1 MNPAATEPGSLTF
14 LVDLRVAQ
22 YNGDRGI
29 PAYSQSLIRQICLDH
44 PHNRYLFL
52 WDDRLPR
59 PSFAGEFE
67 QYGTWVVESPVA
79 RGHHG
84 RIDVLF
90 TTCFFLPLHGRGEEY
105 LYPRWLQ
112 AHQPHRLGIVYDL
125 IPYLFPERYLTRRDA
140 LNNYLAGFRVMRD
153 SDRLFAISQA
163 TRHDTIRFAGFDP
176 GRIRCVYG
184 DIDHRKRSLIASPPA
199 DEAAVLA
206 RHGLRPPYAVY
217 IGGDDWRKNMDG
229 MVNAFA
235 HFHARH
241 PDRQL
246 AVICKLSRQ
255 RIAHYQ
261 LMAASLG
268 IRDGALVFT
277 GYVPDEDLVA
287 ITRQAEQMTYPSL
300 YEGLG
305 LPVLEAYGCGI
316 PVVGSNCSSIKE
328 LVIPELTCDPR
339 EPLAIALAMGR
350 LIEEP
355 RLREASL
362 ARGRELLAILG
373 WEPAARAVM
382 DELTGRPPASDGQAV
397 AVVGVLPPTRT
408 AIAAC
413 TLDTLQSARWRTD
426 FFDANQGPAL
436 APGRALL
443 PGNRILPVEVLP
455 PMLAAGDH
463 GTVVFVLGNSEHHVK
478 VLRAAMQT
486 RLGCRQRRLAY
497 LHDANLKTLLRAALG
512 ADAHDLPRGGCH
524 SQEPWVRQTLESV
537 PEIGQSLRF
546 LADSAR
552 FDGLIVNSDAC
563 RRLVLAALG
572 PVAAGWTI
580 DVAFLPIV
588 TDLAGHRDERAA
600 DGLLHVGTF
609 GTGGDAKQLDLLAA
623 AVELISRRRPV
634 RLTLAGWSME
644 RVCRR
649 LGISAHHFARV
660 YDSPEDEQLEAL
672 MREVAVAVQL
682 RSPSHGES
690 SAAVSRL
697 IGLGT
702 PVVVTGEGSFAELP
716 STLATPVP
724 ASCSSADLAAA
735 IEWAATHR
743 VSAAEIAATTAAF
756 SPAALA
762 ARLSDVFAGTAS
774 LPALRRPA

>member
-1 MNPAATEPGSLTF
+1 MNRPPKARDGLQF

-29 PAYSQSLIRQICLDH
+29 PAYSQSLVRQICLDH
-44 PHNRYLFL
+44 PAHRYLFL
-52 WDDRLPR
+52 WDDRLPQ

-67 QYGTWVVESPVA
+67 QYGQWVLEFPVA
-79 RGHHG
+79 RGLHG
-84 RIDVLF
+84 RVDVLF

-105 LYPRWLQ
+105 LYPQWLR

-125 IPYLFPERYLTRRDA
+125 IPYLFPERYLGRRDA
-140 LNNYLAGFRVMRD
+140 RDNYLAGFRTMRE

-163 TRHDTIRFAGFDP
+163 TRHDTIRLAGFDP

-184 DIDHRKRSLIASPPA
+184 DIDHRKRALMEAPA
-199 DEAAVLA
+199 DDEAAVLA
-206 RHGLRPPYAVY
+206 RHGLRQPYAVY

-229 MVNAFA
+229 MVYAFA

-268 IRDGALVFT
+268 IRSGALVFT
-277 GYVPDEDLVA
+277 DYVSDDDLVA
-287 ITRQAEQMTYPSL
+287 ITRRAELMAYPSL

-316 PVVGSNCSSIKE
+316 PVVGSNSSSIRE
-328 LVIPELTCDPR
+328 LVLPELTCDPR
-339 EPLAIALAMGR
+339 EPLSIATAMGR
-350 LIEEP
+350 LIAEP
-355 RLREASL
+355 ELGEASL
-362 ARGRELLAILG
+362 RRGRELLATLG
-373 WEPAARAVM
+373 WKPAARAVM
-382 DELTGRPPASDGQAV
+382 DEVAGRGPAPTGSTV
-397 AVVGVLPPTRT
+397 AVVGVLPPTQT

-413 TLDTLQSARWRTD
+413 TLDHLQGSRWRTD
-426 FFDANQGPAL
+426 FFDANPGPTL
-436 APGRALL
+436 ASGRPLL
-443 PGNRILPVEVLP
+443 AGNRILPVEVLP

-497 LHDANLKTLLRAALG
+497 LHEVNLKSLLRAHLG
-512 ADAHDLPRGGCH
+512 PDAHDLPRGHCH
-524 SQEPWVRQTLESV
+524 SHEPWIRRALESI

-552 FDGLIVNSDAC
+552 LDGLIVNSDAC
-563 RRLVLAALG
+563 RRLILAALG
-572 PVAAGWTI
+572 PGAAGWSI

-588 TDLAGHRDERAA
+588 ADLAHRRPANASDAP
-600 DGLLHVGTF
+600 LHVGTF
-609 GTGGDAKQLDLLAA
+609 GTGGGTKQLDVVAR
-623 AVELISRRRPV
+623 AVELLSRRRPV
-634 RLTLAGWSME
+634 RLTLAGWSMA
-644 RVCRR
+644 RACRR
-649 LGISAHHFARV
+649 LGIASLGLAKVH
-660 YDSPEDEQLEAL
+660 DSPSDDELTAL
-672 MREVAVAVQL
+672 MREVDVAVQL
-682 RSPSHGES
+682 RVPTHGES
-690 SAAVSRL
+690 SAAVHRL

-716 STLATPVP
+716 AG
-724 ASCSSADLAAA
+724 LAAPVAADCSPAALADVIERTA
-735 IEWAATHR
+735 IR
-743 VSAAEIAATTAAF
+743 RPAAEIAALITPFSPEAFATRLAAVLH
-756 SPAALA
+756 SPADPAAL
-762 ARLSDVFAGTAS
+762 RV
-774 LPALRRPA
+774 PA